1 VIVVVNKFGSKV
13 SKKGDCLE
21 IKSGN
26 ETREICV
33 LAVTDLILS
42 THCLISTDV
51 LELCAKN
58 DIRIQFLSGHGT
70 PFCEINSFEGGESPI
85 IKRKQLALS
94 TNVAGVD
101 IIRNLLVKK
110 LENRMKQLKELSK
123 NRPAKSRE
131 TIKIALLELGTYVS
145 KIALVTGNNVADI
158 RDCLQGYEGS
168 AGRVYFK
175 TISDLL
181 PNEYRFSGRSY
192 MPAKDMYNAML
203 NYAYGILYG
212 SMKSDCYLARLDPYI
227 GIMHADIYN
236 KPTLV
241 YDLVEAYRYYPEK
254 VVFSLFS
261 KRRVKDDFFIK
272 KDNGFW
278 FAEEGKKLLIADYYK
293 EMLKP
298 VKENRKTITVR
309 EKIKHDI
316 VKIAKT
322 IAEV

>member
-1 VIVVVNKFGSKV
+1 MIIVVNKYGSKI
-13 SKKGDCLE
+13 SKKGECLE

-26 ETREICV
+26 ETQEIYI

-51 LELCAKN
+51 LELCVKN
-58 DIRIQFLSGHGT
+58 DVTVQFLSKQGT

-94 TNVAGVD
+94 TNKAGVS
-101 IIRNLLVKK
+101 IVKGLLVKK
-110 LENRMKQLKELSK
+110 LQNRVKQLKELSK
-123 NRPAKSRE
+123 NRPAASKE
-131 TIKIALLELGTYVS
+131 KIKAAVLELTNYIQ
-145 KIALVTGNNVADI
+145 KISQTPGSSMEVA
-158 RDCLQGYEGS
+158 RESLQGYEGS

-175 TISDLL
+175 IISELL
-181 PNEYRFSGRSY
+181 PAEYRFNGRSY
-192 MPAKDMYNAML
+192 LPAKDMYNAML

-212 SMKSDCYLARLDPYI
+212 NIKTDCYLAKLDPYI

-241 YDLVEAYRYYPEK
+241 FDLVEAYRYYPEK
-254 VVFSLFS
+254 VVFTLFS
-261 KRRVKDDFFIK
+261 KRRVKEDFFSK
-272 KDNGFW
+272 KDNGLW
-278 FAEEGKKLLIADYYK
+278 LAEEGRKLLISSYYK

-298 VKENRKTITVR
+298 MKENRKTVTVR

-316 VKIAKT
+316 KKIAKT